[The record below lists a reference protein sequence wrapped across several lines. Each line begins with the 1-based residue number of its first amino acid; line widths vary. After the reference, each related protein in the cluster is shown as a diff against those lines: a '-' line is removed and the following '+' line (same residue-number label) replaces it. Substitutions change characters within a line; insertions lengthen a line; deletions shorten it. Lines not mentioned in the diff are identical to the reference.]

1 MTDFAKDNTR
11 GWTFPEYTELALAV
25 NRFFEILDQ
34 KESSDS
40 GVDFNPVQ
48 MDYKA
53 LQISSVRVLLTA
65 ELTSLLPQ
73 MKRLAKLEIN
83 L

>member
-1 MTDFAKDNTR
+1 MADK
-11 GWTFPEYTELALAV
+11 WVFPKYTELKPAV
-25 NRFFEILDQ
+25 QRFFAILDQ
-34 KESSDS
+34 RESSDS

-65 ELTSLLPQ
+65 ELTDLLPQ
-73 MKRLAKLEIN
+73 IKELSK
-83 L
+83 